1 MHLDKLEIKG
11 FKSFRDKTVL
21 EFPDQFTAIVG
32 PNGSGKSNIIDS
44 ICFVLGRSRGLR
56 VNNLSELIYNGGV
69 SGKESEYARVSMY
82 LNDGNKNQIKITR
95 EIDRAGKSI
104 YKLNNKRS
112 SRQEIMDI
120 VGDNEYNIILQDD
133 VTRII
138 DMKPKER
145 RQIIDDLC
153 GIAEYDKKK
162 EKALHELEK
171 VEARISEVHIILG
184 EKQGYLEEL
193 GRERDE
199 AIRYQDLQDELKRC
213 KASILYLEIRDHE
226 KRENKLNEKIE
237 QLRREKR
244 QNSDRIKEIEIE
256 ISERNNKLKGINSE
270 ILRLE
275 EEKGSTK
282 LVELRG
288 EIIRNRDKLENLN
301 TTLQNLKSEISEKK
315 KKKQAL
321 MEEEKILEQK
331 LKEISEKIEPLSE
344 KIEKESRKVGSLEI
358 DKDIDKLKTD
368 IFDLRSKIAT
378 NAEICER
385 YNSEIKDLLDEKSSL
400 EERIKR
406 SLKEEKEIA
415 RRIDDH
421 LIENKSNFEEYERLR
436 SELPKIDQRY
446 NDICK
451 ELQEMQM
458 KFTEKN
464 SELKTLERTSGGLNS
479 SISAVMNLK
488 KIIPGIYG
496 TVSQLGSIS
505 DSRYEK
511 ALQIAAGGRMQ
522 NIVVENEDTAIKCI
536 EYLRKKRVGR
546 ATFLPLNKINP
557 QVSKNVPKL
566 AIGFA
571 RNFITSPYKFEK
583 IFAYV
588 YGDTLL
594 VENLDKA
601 KKIGV
606 GKWRMV
612 TIDGDLLSKEGAM
625 TGGYLRNVG
634 LKFSSTDELE
644 REIKYLENRIIE
656 LDGERQELELEK
668 RKIEEKISKLEDSVD
683 SGKIYMEKIRLE
695 KEMLG
700 EKRKGFQQ
708 RVNELDAR
716 IDDLKKK
723 ISDGNALVKKIKRDL
738 QIKENGLEK
747 LLKKS
752 SKVDTTVLEK
762 FREEKYQLEVEQN
775 RLVEKRTLILEQID
789 DITKELRE
797 LNREYKDV
805 DENIE
810 KTQKAISKLEKMLSI
825 REKENIE
832 LMDNVERLIDHRS
845 RIEKEITDFSNE
857 RGKLEFELERI
868 NEKISKI
875 EIEKAR
881 TETHLSDLKREFA
894 SYPEVELMK
903 DKKLKELEDMV
914 LNIENQLREFG
925 SINMRAIESYDILKK
940 EFEDITG
947 KLETLKNE
955 RQSIFNFMEKVE
967 QRKRETFMKTFEVV
981 KKNFERIFKE
991 ISGGEGTL
999 ILDNP
1004 RDISECGLLITASP
1018 KGKKVLS
1025 LDAMSGGEKVLTS
1038 SAFLLAIQQYKPSY
1052 FYIVDELDA
1061 ALDKENSVKL
1071 AQMLKKSDAQFMIVT
1086 HNDVMVRYAQS
1097 VIGVSMNNGIS
1108 QVVGVKLS

>member
-421 LIENKSNFEEYERLR
+421 LIENKSNFEEYER
-436 SELPKIDQRY
+436 
-446 NDICK
+446 
-451 ELQEMQM
+451 
-458 KFTEKN
+458 
-464 SELKTLERTSGGLNS
+464 
-479 SISAVMNLK
+479 
-488 KIIPGIYG
+488 
-496 TVSQLGSIS
+496 
-505 DSRYEK
+505 
-511 ALQIAAGGRMQ
+511 
-522 NIVVENEDTAIKCI
+522 
-536 EYLRKKRVGR
+536 
-546 ATFLPLNKINP
+546 
-557 QVSKNVPKL
+557 
-566 AIGFA
+566 
-571 RNFITSPYKFEK
+571 
-583 IFAYV
+583 
-588 YGDTLL
+588 
-594 VENLDKA
+594 
-601 KKIGV
+601 
-606 GKWRMV
+606 
-612 TIDGDLLSKEGAM
+612 
-625 TGGYLRNVG
+625 
-634 LKFSSTDELE
+634 
-644 REIKYLENRIIE
+644 
-656 LDGERQELELEK
+656 
-668 RKIEEKISKLEDSVD
+668 
-683 SGKIYMEKIRLE
+683 
-695 KEMLG
+695 
-700 EKRKGFQQ
+700 
-708 RVNELDAR
+708 
-716 IDDLKKK
+716 
-723 ISDGNALVKKIKRDL
+723 
-738 QIKENGLEK
+738 
-747 LLKKS
+747 
-752 SKVDTTVLEK
+752 
-762 FREEKYQLEVEQN
+762 
-775 RLVEKRTLILEQID
+775 
-789 DITKELRE
+789 
-797 LNREYKDV
+797 
-805 DENIE
+805 
-810 KTQKAISKLEKMLSI
+810 
-825 REKENIE
+825 
-832 LMDNVERLIDHRS
+832 
-845 RIEKEITDFSNE
+845 
-857 RGKLEFELERI
+857 
-868 NEKISKI
+868 
-875 EIEKAR
+875 
-881 TETHLSDLKREFA
+881 
-894 SYPEVELMK
+894 
-903 DKKLKELEDMV
+903 
-914 LNIENQLREFG
+914 
-925 SINMRAIESYDILKK
+925 
-940 EFEDITG
+940 
-947 KLETLKNE
+947 
-955 RQSIFNFMEKVE
+955 
-967 QRKRETFMKTFEVV
+967 
-981 KKNFERIFKE
+981 
-991 ISGGEGTL
+991 
-999 ILDNP
+999 
-1004 RDISECGLLITASP
+1004 
-1018 KGKKVLS
+1018 
-1025 LDAMSGGEKVLTS
+1025 
-1038 SAFLLAIQQYKPSY
+1038 
-1052 FYIVDELDA
+1052 
-1061 ALDKENSVKL
+1061 
-1071 AQMLKKSDAQFMIVT
+1071 
-1086 HNDVMVRYAQS
+1086 
-1097 VIGVSMNNGIS
+1097 
-1108 QVVGVKLS
+1108 